1 MYRAER
7 KGEDPQ
13 TPDVRTKCS
22 KRCFDG
28 LLRSWRR
35 RLHRYDPPEAGTSG
49 QQAAMDAELVD
60 IKNEN
65 EDKDCPCTPVKRS
78 HMSINVGSREGSRGA
93 DHAAGAKVDTVRVP
107 DLPAIL
113 Q

>member
-1 MYRAER
+1 MLIEASHCCCRHER

-35 RLHRYDPPEAGTSG
+35 RLHRYDPPDMEAPPGHAG
-49 QQAAMDAELVD
+49 AVKPLEQVD
-60 IKNEN
+60 DE
-65 EDKDCPCTPVKRS
+65 PCTPVAKRRAS
-78 HMSINVGSREGSRGA
+78 GVLNDA
-93 DHAAGAKVDTVRVP
+93 DRQVTAEDEDEEDVRIWLCCFV
-107 DLPAIL
+107 
-113 Q
+113 